1 MSSSELSDLSSALSS
16 EDENVVEA
24 LSSAGKLHHYFEKG
38 SVVTEQASPPAKR
51 KRPASPPHEYV
62 LADNP
67 DIAVSPKTIY
77 DGAAYNRGLYFKNRV
92 AYASVV

>member
-24 LSSAGKLHHYFEKG
+24 LSGAGKLDNYFQKG

-67 DIAVSPKTIY
+67 DIAVSLKTIY
-77 DGAAYNRGLYFKNRV
+77 DSAALSYALQSKNRV

>member
-16 EDENVVEA
+16 EDENIVEA
-24 LSSAGKLHHYFEKG
+24 LSGAGKLDHYFGKA
-38 SVVTEQASPPAKR
+38 SLVTEEASPPAKR

-77 DGAAYNRGLYFKNRV
+77 DGVASNYALYSKNRV
-92 AYASVV
+92 AYA

>member
-24 LSSAGKLHHYFEKG
+24 LNGAGKLDQYFKKE
-38 SVVTEQASPPAKR
+38 SVGTEQTSPPPKR
-51 KRPASPPHEYV
+51 KRPASPPYEYG

-67 DIAVSPKTIY
+67 DIAVSLKTIY
-77 DGAAYNRGLYFKNRV
+77 HGASYNH
-92 AYASVV
+92 A